1 MANGIDVCSEFLTPF
16 RGRGY
21 RPRRRRKDLP
31 PCPLTISFPVRFDPY
46 RIFSVTSVMAAS
58 SSEMIQKR
66 VTIFVSKMP
75 FFW

>member
-1 MANGIDVCSEFLTPF
+1 MPGGAESVAASF
-16 RGRGY
+16 Y
-21 RPRRRRKDLP
+21 RVL
-31 PCPLTISFPVRFDPY
+31 
-46 RIFSVTSVMAAS
+46 SVTSVMAAS